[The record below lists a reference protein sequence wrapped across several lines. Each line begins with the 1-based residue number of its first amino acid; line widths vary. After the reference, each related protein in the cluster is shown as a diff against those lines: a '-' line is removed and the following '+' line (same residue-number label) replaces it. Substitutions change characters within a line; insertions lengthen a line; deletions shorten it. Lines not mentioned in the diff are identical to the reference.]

1 MCKPIYDIHIKVY
14 ELTGEDVKNC
24 SSEKV
29 EKKVEKCENNHKC
42 DKDRKPHKK
51 ISPFEEFLDFI
62 DYVKAF

>member
-14 ELTGEDVKNC
+14 ELTDEDVKNC
-24 SSEKV
+24 PSEKV

-42 DKDRKPHKK
+42 DKNRKPHKK